1 MSTTPRPTPRSP
13 SGTTPQSPSGA
24 APTPSLTERRKA
36 ETRMEIARAAAALFV
51 RQGLR
56 ATRAEDIAQR
66 AGIAPRTFYRYFA
79 TKEEAVAPLYAAGAQ
94 RWAEAVR
101 TAPARLTVPQ
111 ALEHAVEHTL
121 TPGVGVSAASWE
133 WVRAL
138 IRLTDTSPALRKV
151 WAEVGQTSEE
161 ALAEILARRLATPG
175 WGVACAEAAD
185 AGGEGAAAGETRGTP
200 AGEPYEGDPPAGEPY
215 VSGSSSGG
223 PTRGASIGRGSTGGG
238 AIGGGA
244 HASSPSVDE
253 PFVGEP
259 FTEEPFTD
267 ESVAGERFAGDPLA
281 GESLA
286 GGPGAVGAGKAESAE
301 PPLAVPV
308 ITPDLRFAAAV
319 AGSAVRVAVQSW
331 AATAFPP
338 AGPDGPAA
346 LALRNL
352 KALGDFDWDGAR

>member
-1 MSTTPRPTPRSP
+1 MSTTPRPTPRST

-133 WVRAL
+133 WVRTL

-175 WGVACAEAAD
+175 WGVACAEAAG
-185 AGGEGAAAGETRGTP
+185 AGGEGAAAGETGGGGTP
-200 AGEPYEGDPPAGEPY
+200 AREPYEGDPPAGEPY
-215 VSGSSSGG
+215 VSWSSGG
-223 PTRGASIGRGSTGGG
+223 GSTGGG
-238 AIGGGA
+238 SIGGGA

-253 PFVGEP
+253 PFVGET

-267 ESVAGERFAGDPLA
+267 ETVAGERFAGDPLA

-286 GGPGAVGAGKAESAE
+286 GGPGAVGAGEAESVE

-331 AATAFPP
+331 AATASPP

-352 KALGDFDWDGAR
+352 KALGGFDWDGAR